1 MLIKIC
7 FLMLVASIVIGCSDR
22 NKIGSPPKII
32 KKSKNA
38 LSVEGRWKALPGTK
52 PDIISKINFTS
63 ITCERKRMTCKEIES
78 LVFTPEEQ
86 PNLNKNLLY
95 NQEWMYKIIAF
106 SKDIIKA
113 KSSGFGM
120 DMEITISLRDNV
132 VQKDFRESKARSSK
146 GDDPYNYGRWVLE

>member
-1 MLIKIC
+1 
-7 FLMLVASIVIGCSDR
+7 
-22 NKIGSPPKII
+22 
-32 KKSKNA
+32 
-38 LSVEGRWKALPGTK
+38 
-52 PDIISKINFTS
+52 
-63 ITCERKRMTCKEIES
+63 MTCKEIES